1 MATASAEGVCAFG
14 ATDVFLR
21 SYHVKHRICMKE
33 HLCNA
38 MKVANHAVLNKNN
51 KKLLTSKHVKQFNLP
66 SAISNQILRKYG
78 RGTIK
83 EAKNVNLIVPNQTT
97 TIKNKKTNEIKKYNS
112 IIWSDGVI
120 TIIPLKLSFRWNPGR
135 TFEKINQIEI
145 DKESEIWRFSAMI
158 AAFMISV
165 TYKF

>member
-1 MATASAEGVCAFG
+1 MATASAEGACVCAFG
-14 ATDVFLR
+14 ANDVFLR

-78 RGTIK
+78 RGTISASQQ
-83 EAKNVNLIVPNQTT
+83 EAKNVNFIVPNQ
-97 TIKNKKTNEIKKYNS
+97 I
-112 IIWSDGVI
+112 I
-120 TIIPLKLSFRWNPGR
+120 TIRLRRKTRKPMK
-135 TFEKINQIEI
+135 
-145 DKESEIWRFSAMI
+145 
-158 AAFMISV
+158 
-165 TYKF
+165 

>member
-1 MATASAEGVCAFG
+1 M

-38 MKVANHAVLNKNN
+38 MKVANYAVLNKNN
-51 KKLLTSKHVKQFNLP
+51 KKLLISKHVKQFNLP

-97 TIKNKKTNEIKKYNS
+97 TIRLRRKTRKPMNSKKYNS
-112 IIWSDGVI
+112 CSGKAGTMV
-120 TIIPLKLSFRWNPGR
+120 
-135 TFEKINQIEI
+135 
-145 DKESEIWRFSAMI
+145 
-158 AAFMISV
+158 
-165 TYKF
+165 